1 MEASTATA
9 LLKFLLFSWVSGGMW
24 FLKCLILGKPG
35 FFLSTP
41 GLWVST
47 LLTPPPHLVFPAGL

>member
-9 LLKFLLFSWVSGGMW
+9 LLKFLLFSWLFGGMW

-35 FFLSTP
+35 FFLNTP
-41 GLWVST
+41 GL
-47 LLTPPPHLVFPAGL
+47 